1 MFHSRQHETVWTN
14 VAPFQNSTAC
24 KRFAA
29 TAPSP
34 RWCSCLW
41 LSPHVAHGVRRVFA
55 RAFVSVIC
63 FGFAHDRV
71 WTTTQRFYS
80 FCLGKLVS
88 RSLRK
93 YPDLEQHLA
102 TCFVRLEFVFDPSLS
117 LSLFAF
123 AGQREVWWAVCRTGL
138 QIRLQMPPRE
148 RQQGES
154 VHLIGLMMAVLKVQ
168 TICKQPNGS
177 ILLWML
183 QVSSRHC
190 GFDLTVAVI
199 TPKQVATHGEQM
211 GWLIIDN
218 HF

>member
-93 YPDLEQHLA
+93 YPDLEQHLV

-117 LSLFAF
+117 LSLFLLSQGNGKSDEPC
-123 AGQREVWWAVCRTGL
+123 AGRDCRSGCKCLPEKGSRVSQCTSSDWWWQCWRSE
-138 QIRLQMPPRE
+138 QY
-148 RQQGES
+148 
-154 VHLIGLMMAVLKVQ
+154 
-168 TICKQPNGS
+168 
-177 ILLWML
+177 
-183 QVSSRHC
+183 VSSLMVQSSSGCCRFHHV
-190 GFDLTVAVI
+190 TVV
-199 TPKQVATHGEQM
+199 
-211 GWLIIDN
+211 LI
-218 HF
+218 